1 MVDQQVAVQVM
12 HISWRIW
19 TFART
24 SSGCTRMLAWLLD
37 VKTVAVRPTVEVP
50 ALGWRGT
57 GAHAALGA
65 VSAGRTIFGLTLG
78 PGCVCGH
85 ADPKGTRDLTG
96 LLARGLVGLGHVGRV
111 GE

>member
-1 MVDQQVAVQVM
+1 
-12 HISWRIW
+12 
-19 TFART
+19 
-24 SSGCTRMLAWLLD
+24 MLAWLLD
-37 VKTVAVRPTVEVP
+37 VKMVAVRPTVEML

-65 VSAGRTIFGLTLG
+65 VSAGRTIFGLTL
-78 PGCVCGH
+78 CMCGH

>member
-1 MVDQQVAVQVM
+1 
-12 HISWRIW
+12 
-19 TFART
+19 
-24 SSGCTRMLAWLLD
+24 MLAWLLG
-37 VKTVAVRPTVEVP
+37 VKMVAVRPTVEVL